1 MEEKPASLREGDTDD
16 KFSNP
21 PLTLSKKTELE
32 AAAQTSTH
40 SFSSMFEEITSRVAQ
55 SQILVKPSQAT
66 SPQRAAALMCAL
78 TRGFTNKNSL
88 RFD

>member
-1 MEEKPASLREGDTDD
+1 
-16 KFSNP
+16 
-21 PLTLSKKTELE
+21 
-32 AAAQTSTH
+32 
-40 SFSSMFEEITSRVAQ
+40 MFEEITSRAAQ

-78 TRGFTNKNSL
+78 TRGFTNENSL